1 MVCGMTCLIVIPSVN
16 FEFLRSH
23 TDLEQRSLGE
33 VQGVACMLPG
43 AIIGG
48 PHPGVC
54 GGTLVNLSVQHY
66 ISAMNMDGP

>member
-1 MVCGMTCLIVIPSVN
+1 
-16 FEFLRSH
+16 
-23 TDLEQRSLGE
+23 
-33 VQGVACMLPG
+33 VACMLPG